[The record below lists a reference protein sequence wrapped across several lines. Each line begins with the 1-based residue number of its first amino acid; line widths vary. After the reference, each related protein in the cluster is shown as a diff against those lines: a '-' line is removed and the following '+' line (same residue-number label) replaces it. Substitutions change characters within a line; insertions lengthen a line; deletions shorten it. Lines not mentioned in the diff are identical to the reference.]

1 MQLRAYT
8 KEDAKAICSW
18 IRSEEELYRWS
29 ADQFNKFPLQA
40 EDMEAYYALRT
51 AEGNY
56 FPLVMTDEQGKPVGH
71 FIIRHPGHEDA
82 TVYRFG
88 FIVVD
93 PEIRGRGLGKQML
106 ALGLA
111 YAKERLQATRV
122 TLGVFANNDRARYCY
137 QAAGFREFGRK
148 NCALPI
154 GNWECIEMEY
164 RFA

>member
-8 KEDAKAICSW
+8 KEDAKIICSW
-18 IRSEEELYRWS
+18 VRSEEELYRWS

-40 EDMEAYYALRT
+40 EDMEAYYTPRT

-137 QAAGFREFGRK
+137 QAAGFREFDRK
-148 NCALPI
+148 NCALPL

-164 RFA
+164 HFA

>member
-8 KEDAKAICSW
+8 KEDAKIICSW
-18 IRSEEELYRWS
+18 VRSEEELYRWS

-40 EDMEAYYALRT
+40 EDMEAYYAPRT

-71 FIIRHPGHEDA
+71 FIIRHPGHEDT

-137 QAAGFREFGRK
+137 QAAGFREFDRK
-148 NCALPI
+148 NCALPL

-164 RFA
+164 HFA

>member
-8 KEDAKAICSW
+8 KEDAKTICSW
-18 IRSEEELYRWS
+18 ICSEEELYRWS

-40 EDMEAYYALRT
+40 EDMEAYYAPRT

-122 TLGVFANNDRARYCY
+122 TLGVFTNNDRARYCY
-137 QAAGFREFGRK
+137 QAAGFREFDRK
-148 NCALPI
+148 NCALPL

>member
-8 KEDAKAICSW
+8 KEDAKIICSW
-18 IRSEEELYRWS
+18 VRSEEELYRWS

-40 EDMEAYYALRT
+40 EDMEAYYAPRT

-137 QAAGFREFGRK
+137 QAAGFREFDRM
-148 NCALPI
+148 NCALPL

-164 RFA
+164 HFA

>member
-8 KEDAKAICSW
+8 KEDAKIICSW
-18 IRSEEELYRWS
+18 VRSEEELYRWS

-40 EDMEAYYALRT
+40 EDMEAYYAPRT

-111 YAKERLQATRV
+111 YAKEHLQATRV

-137 QAAGFREFGRK
+137 QAAGFREFDRK
-148 NCALPI
+148 NCALPL

-164 RFA
+164 HFA

>member
-8 KEDAKAICSW
+8 KEDAKIICSW
-18 IRSEEELYRWS
+18 VRSEEELYRWS

-40 EDMEAYYALRT
+40 EDMEAYYAPRT

-122 TLGVFANNDRARYCY
+122 TLGVFTNNDRARYCY
-137 QAAGFREFGRK
+137 QAAGFREFDRK
-148 NCALPI
+148 NCALPL

-164 RFA
+164 HFE

>member
-40 EDMEAYYALRT
+40 EDMEAYYAPRT

-56 FPLVMTDEQGKPVGH
+56 CPLVMTDEQGKPVGH

-137 QAAGFREFGRK
+137 QAAGFREFDRK
-148 NCALPI
+148 NCALPL